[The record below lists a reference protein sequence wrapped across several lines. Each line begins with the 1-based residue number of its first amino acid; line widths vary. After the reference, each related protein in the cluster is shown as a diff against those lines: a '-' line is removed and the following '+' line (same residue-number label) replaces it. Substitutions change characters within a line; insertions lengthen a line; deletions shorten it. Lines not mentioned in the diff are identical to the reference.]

1 MSCLYLQVAV
11 TKLWTVLKN
20 KRKKKKCTNAT
31 TVQFQ
36 TGSVKQNV
44 LLYFC
49 TFNCVVLI

>member
-11 TKLWTVLKN
+11 TKLWTVLK
-20 KRKKKKCTNAT
+20 KKKKKN
-31 TVQFQ
+31 VLMQPLFNFQ